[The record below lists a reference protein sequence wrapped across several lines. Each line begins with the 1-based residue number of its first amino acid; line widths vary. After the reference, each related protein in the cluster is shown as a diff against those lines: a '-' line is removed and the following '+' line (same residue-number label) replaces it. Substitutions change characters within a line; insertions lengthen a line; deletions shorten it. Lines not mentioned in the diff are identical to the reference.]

1 METVKQGTT
10 LFTAICVLIGTL
22 VIIQL
27 WLVAAALD
35 ALLAGQ
41 TGILGPAALASLAL
55 FALNGGLL
63 LYIVRFDQ
71 RLRAVREPDSDDS

>member
-22 VIIQL
+22 VVIQL

-35 ALLAGQ
+35 ALLGGQ
-41 TGILGPAALASLAL
+41 TGVLVPAAIASVALLAI
-55 FALNGGLL
+55 NGGLL
-63 LYIVRFDQ
+63 LYIIRFDE
-71 RLRAVREPDSDDS
+71 RVRRIGGPNG